1 MASWIRYTHNNPQE
15 NNFVMRRLSI
25 AGGVAL
31 LTVAVVFYVFR
42 GDMKEAAYDAI
53 TENMFV
59 AADNDDF
66 DPGARIG
73 TMFPGVRATY
83 QGRDINLIQ
92 EFAGPNGTAFIA
104 TRSAEWC
111 PFCMMQMIQ
120 LQEHKSSFDQA
131 GIGMVAITYDDPALQ
146 QAFVHKFDIQYPL
159 LHDVETMTFKTLGIL
174 NEKYAPGDSAY
185 GIPHPGIIV
194 INRDGIIVGK
204 QFLKAYSMRVD
215 AAAALA
221 YASEALGVT
230 GSGG

>member
-1 MASWIRYTHNNPQE
+1 MKKLLI
-15 NNFVMRRLSI
+15 I
-25 AGGVAL
+25 GGIAL
-31 LTVAVVFYVFR
+31 LTAAVAFYVFR
-42 GDMKEAAYDAI
+42 ADMKEAAYDKI

-59 AADNDDF
+59 PADNDEF
-66 DPGARIG
+66 DPGAQIG

-111 PFCMMQMIQ
+111 PFCMKQMIQ
-120 LQEHKSSFDQA
+120 LQEHKAGFDQA
-131 GIGMVAITYDDPALQ
+131 GIGMVAITYDDPVLQ
-146 QAFVHKFDIQYPL
+146 QVFVDKFGIQYPI
-159 LHDVETMTFKTLGIL
+159 LHDVDTMTFKTLGIL

-185 GIPHPGIIV
+185 GIPHPGMIV
-194 INRDGIIVGK
+194 IDRNGIIVGK
-204 QFLKAYSMRVD
+204 QFLEAYSVRVD

-230 GSGG
+230 DNGG